1 MMHCGEI
8 KNFFMEAINEKNKK
22 NWTYYRP
29 LGDSNTYKFVR
40 GPNFV
45 DSDVLLSTLKE
56 WSKPFVWL
64 ITYSIVLKFL

>member
-29 LGDSNTYKFVR
+29 LGDSNTCKFVR
-40 GPNFV
+40 GPTFV

-56 WSKPFVWL
+56 
-64 ITYSIVLKFL
+64 